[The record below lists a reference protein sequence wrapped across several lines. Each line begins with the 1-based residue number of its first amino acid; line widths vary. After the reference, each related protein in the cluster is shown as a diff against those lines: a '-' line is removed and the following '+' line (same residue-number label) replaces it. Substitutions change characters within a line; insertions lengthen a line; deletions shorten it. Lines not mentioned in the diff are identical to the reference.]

1 MTDIGFENLRISDG
15 PHDPSREHDLPA
27 PPQPATSAMPAP
39 PGIAVEGVMWQGHDE
54 SDDSD
59 DEQPLSVPTFG
70 DNTLPPPPPPPMHGN
85 PPTTTRPVSVRNE
98 AAMQRNS
105 FRPTRFIKAEQK
117 GKASPAAIQMMP
129 QEMATVQRMY
139 EHYQAKVYMEGY
151 LYRKSERSEHEG
163 WVRTYVELCGPVLTM
178 WDADKD
184 DQVEVMPQYL
194 NIADATAEYNDQSMV
209 SLKAGGISRLLF
221 EIDPDSTSHDNR
233 SAVLDRWI
241 RAIRLSCF
249 EGARIHEIYTK
260 KIIMRHKNSSE
271 DGDEED
277 DILAKPIPK
286 MESFLQVRFAG
297 VNEWQKYWVVVS
309 DRPNTKKLFG
319 KKSSTPQQGQL
330 LFYESKKAKH
340 PIKVLTNV
348 FQAYTIYPETP
359 QLADMATL
367 LKIDGTTGGSN
378 SDDSDEGGVPASVLM
393 MTTNTRYLVQ
403 WLVGVYDTFKLYGR
417 PSQLLRDPT
426 NANSLNFGETV
437 SSTRLFLEVDEISGM
452 DVYADGTEKNR
463 MAMTDIMLNK
473 FKQPAIQHVPI
484 NGGGM
489 GPRTNS
495 MPQIAQG
502 PPGNNNNARVPRQR
516 TVSADA
522 EVPMAGGAANPRA
535 TMMMNAYGGGPNRTS
550 VYPMQNQPPMMPQQ
564 QQQQQQHR
572 VSTMPRTQSGKII
585 YASDDSDEDEDEED
599 ESDSEDEDD
608 DDDDSVFGGGD
619 QHHSNAHKADSNKAS
634 PTATPTPAPLPAA
647 SSSAPSIT
655 DKNADSVNHNEHDDK
670 QVSNDTLDKQSDDNE
685 AEQPKTSPATTP
697 AKAKQRRPNP
707 INSDESSSE
716 EEEEEED
723 SDEDDAS
730 DEEYTPHRPKS
741 RWPTNNNAT
750 SRASAMSPTPMQQ
763 QQQQPQGDYQLPP
776 FEIDQQPMMDMYNH
790 PMYQQQAVIDEDG
803 PIIPQLG
810 EDFANPHSLLGSV
823 SKTDPQVT
831 VRDQAEYAKAT
842 GQPLVS
848 ISQQPKDPKAGLVGM
863 ISQIEHDKKN
873 PNKGRMMD
881 AERERLMM
889 EQQQQQQA
897 MMGGPMMGMMDPRM
911 SMMPPNMM
919 MGGHNSMMMMP
930 MMDPRMSMM
939 PPNMMMMP
947 MMDPRMSMM
956 NPNMMNNGNGNNNNP
971 HASMMMPPTS
981 MGVQGGNPHASMMMQ
996 QPPSSMPSGSN
1007 ANTNP
1012 HASMMMPPSTM
1023 AGMNGGNGGGG
1034 NGHASMMIPMMDPRM
1049 SMMPPNMM
1057 MYGGGMWNG
1066 QQQHFGQQQ
1075 QQFGIPEEDDE
1086 DDDVPLGA
1094 GSQAKPSSSKNTSSF
1109 TPRKQTMAH
1118 APRNSF
1124 LVPGVARYSRS
1135 AMYAKKALHKRQK
1148 KGVTAPAKQAA
1159 ADKTVEVKGAKNGG
1173 KRVIPAEK
1181 APRFYPAE
1189 DVPKPKVSRKS
1200 PKTAALR
1207 GSITP
1212 GTVVILLA
1220 GRHQGKRVVVLKQL
1234 ASGLLL
1240 VTGPFKVNGVPLR
1253 RVNQAYVIAT
1263 STKVDISG
1271 VKVDDKINDAY
1282 FSKKGAKQQKQFL
1295 EGEQKAAL
1303 PESKVADQKAID
1315 KALLESIKKTPFLT
1329 QYLASTF
1336 TLKKGQFP
1344 HAMKF

>member
-85 PPTTTRPVSVRNE
+85 PSTTTRPVSVRNE

-522 EVPMAGGAANPRA
+522 EVPMAGGAPNPRA

-550 VYPMQNQPPMMPQQ
+550 VYPMQNQPPMMPQ

-634 PTATPTPAPLPAA
+634 PTATPTPAPLLAA
-647 SSSAPSIT
+647 SSSTPSIT

-897 MMGGPMMGMMDPRM
+897 MM
-911 SMMPPNMM
+911 
-919 MGGHNSMMMMP
+919 
-930 MMDPRMSMM
+930 
-939 PPNMMMMP
+939 
-947 MMDPRMSMM
+947 
-956 NPNMMNNGNGNNNNP
+956 
-971 HASMMMPPTS
+971 
-981 MGVQGGNPHASMMMQ
+981 
-996 QPPSSMPSGSN
+996 
-1007 ANTNP
+1007 
-1012 HASMMMPPSTM
+1012 
-1023 AGMNGGNGGGG
+1023 
-1034 NGHASMMIPMMDPRM
+1034 
-1049 SMMPPNMM
+1049 
-1057 MYGGGMWNG
+1057 
-1066 QQQHFGQQQ
+1066 
-1075 QQFGIPEEDDE
+1075 
-1086 DDDVPLGA
+1086 
-1094 GSQAKPSSSKNTSSF
+1094 
-1109 TPRKQTMAH
+1109 
-1118 APRNSF
+1118 
-1124 LVPGVARYSRS
+1124 
-1135 AMYAKKALHKRQK
+1135 
-1148 KGVTAPAKQAA
+1148 
-1159 ADKTVEVKGAKNGG
+1159 
-1173 KRVIPAEK
+1173 
-1181 APRFYPAE
+1181 
-1189 DVPKPKVSRKS
+1189 VS
-1200 PKTAALR
+1200 
-1207 GSITP
+1207 
-1212 GTVVILLA
+1212 
-1220 GRHQGKRVVVLKQL
+1220 
-1234 ASGLLL
+1234 
-1240 VTGPFKVNGVPLR
+1240 
-1253 RVNQAYVIAT
+1253 
-1263 STKVDISG
+1263 
-1271 VKVDDKINDAY
+1271 VKVDLIKLVDLCIY
-1282 FSKKGAKQQKQFL
+1282 IYI
-1295 EGEQKAAL
+1295 
-1303 PESKVADQKAID
+1303 AIRV
-1315 KALLESIKKTPFLT
+1315 
-1329 QYLASTF
+1329 
-1336 TLKKGQFP
+1336 GQ
-1344 HAMKF
+1344 

>member
-1 MTDIGFENLRISDG
+1 MTDIGFENLQISDG
-15 PHDPSREHDLPA
+15 ARDPTREHEL
-27 PPQPATSAMPAP
+27 PPQPSSSAMPAP

-70 DNTLPPPPPPPMHGN
+70 DNSTLPPPPPMHGN
-85 PPTTTRPVSVRNE
+85 SSTTRPVSVRNE

-117 GKASPAAIQMMP
+117 GKASPATIQMMP

-139 EHYQAKVYMEGY
+139 EHYQAKIYMEGY

-184 DQVEVMPQYL
+184 DQSEVMPQYL

-221 EIDPDSTSHDNR
+221 EIDPDSTSQDNR
-233 SAVLDRWI
+233 GVVLDRWI
-241 RAIRLSCF
+241 RAVRLSCF

-330 LFYESKKAKH
+330 MFYESKKAKH

-367 LKIDGTTGGSN
+367 LKIDGITGGTN
-378 SDDSDEGGVPASVLM
+378 SDESDEGGGVPASVLM

-417 PSQLLRDPT
+417 PAQLLRDPT

-463 MAMTDIMLNK
+463 MAMTDIMLTK
-473 FKQPAIQHVPI
+473 FKQPAIQHVPV

-502 PPGNNNNARVPRQR
+502 PGVNNARAPRQR

-522 EVPMAGGAANPRA
+522 EVPVAGGSNPRA

-550 VYPMQNQPPMMPQQ
+550 VYPMGQNPMQNQPPMMP
-564 QQQQQQHR
+564 QQQQQHR

-585 YASDDSDEDEDEED
+585 YASDDSDEDEDEDD
-599 ESDSEDEDD
+599 ESDSDD
-608 DDDDSVFGGGD
+608 DDDDSVFGGD
-619 QHHSNAHKADSNKAS
+619 QHHNTHKVDSSKAS
-634 PTATPTPAPLPAA
+634 PTSPSPAPLPVA
-647 SSSAPSIT
+647 SSSTPSIT
-655 DKNADSVNHNEHDDK
+655 DKNADASDHNEHHDN
-670 QVSNDTLDKQSDDNE
+670 QVSNDTLDKQSE
-685 AEQPKTSPATTP
+685 SGSEKAKTSSAAPT
-697 AKAKQRRPNP
+697 KSKQRPNP

-716 EEEEEED
+716 EEEED
-723 SDEDDAS
+723 SDDDDDAS

-741 RWPTNNNAT
+741 RWPTNNNNNTTT
-750 SRASAMSPTPMQQ
+750 SRASTMSPTPMQQ
-763 QQQQPQGDYQLPP
+763 QQQHQNDYQLPP

-823 SKTDPQVT
+823 SKTDPQVS

-956 NPNMMNNGNGNNNNP
+956 NPNMMNNGNNNNTNP
-971 HASMMMPPTS
+971 HASMMMTPTS

-996 QPPSSMPSGSN
+996 PRSSMPSGSN
-1007 ANTNP
+1007 TNTNA

-1023 AGMNGGNGGGG
+1023 SGMNGG

-1057 MYGGGMWNG
+1057 MYGGGMWNN

-1075 QQFGIPEEDDE
+1075 QFGIPEDDE

-1094 GSQAKPSSSKNTSSF
+1094 GSQAKPSSSK
-1109 TPRKQTMAH
+1109 K
-1118 APRNSF
+1118 
-1124 LVPGVARYSRS
+1124 
-1135 AMYAKKALHKRQK
+1135 
-1148 KGVTAPAKQAA
+1148 
-1159 ADKTVEVKGAKNGG
+1159 
-1173 KRVIPAEK
+1173 
-1181 APRFYPAE
+1181 
-1189 DVPKPKVSRKS
+1189 
-1200 PKTAALR
+1200 
-1207 GSITP
+1207 
-1212 GTVVILLA
+1212 
-1220 GRHQGKRVVVLKQL
+1220 
-1234 ASGLLL
+1234 
-1240 VTGPFKVNGVPLR
+1240 
-1253 RVNQAYVIAT
+1253 
-1263 STKVDISG
+1263 
-1271 VKVDDKINDAY
+1271 
-1282 FSKKGAKQQKQFL
+1282 
-1295 EGEQKAAL
+1295 
-1303 PESKVADQKAID
+1303 
-1315 KALLESIKKTPFLT
+1315 
-1329 QYLASTF
+1329 
-1336 TLKKGQFP
+1336 
-1344 HAMKF
+1344 

>member
-15 PHDPSREHDLPA
+15 PHDPPQGHDWPA
-27 PPQPATSAMPAP
+27 QPATSAMPAP

-70 DNTLPPPPPPPMHGN
+70 DNSTLPPPAPPMHG
-85 PPTTTRPVSVRNE
+85 TSSTTRPVSVRNE

-139 EHYQAKVYMEGY
+139 EHYQAKIYMEGY

-184 DQVEVMPQYL
+184 DQSEVMPQYL
-194 NIADATAEYNDQSMV
+194 NIADATAEYNDQNMV

-221 EIDPDSTSHDNR
+221 EIDPDSTSQDNR
-233 SAVLDRWI
+233 STVLDRWI

-260 KIIMRHKNSSE
+260 KIIMRHKNSSQ

-367 LKIDGTTGGSN
+367 LKIDGTTGGTN

-463 MAMTDIMLNK
+463 MAMIDVMLNK

-495 MPQIAQG
+495 MPQIAQN
-502 PPGNNNNARVPRQR
+502 PGVNNNARVPRQR

-522 EVPMAGGAANPRA
+522 EVPAAGGAHPRS
-535 TMMMNAYGGGPNRTS
+535 TMMMNAYGGNGPNRTS
-550 VYPMQNQPPMMPQQ
+550 VYPMGQSPMQHQSVMMPQQ
-564 QQQQQQHR
+564 QQR

-585 YASDDSDEDEDEED
+585 YASDDSDEEEDDDEED
-599 ESDSEDEDD
+599 ESDSDEEEDD
-608 DDDDSVFGGGD
+608 DDDDSVFGGD
-619 QHHSNAHKADSNKAS
+619 QHHGKQKADNNKAS
-634 PTATPTPAPLPAA
+634 PTATPVPTPLPAA
-647 SSSAPSIT
+647 SSSTPSIT
-655 DKNADSVNHNEHDDK
+655 DKHADSVDHSELVDNKVN
-670 QVSNDTLDKQSDDNE
+670 NDTLDKQPDNE
-685 AEQPKTSPATTP
+685 SEKATSSPATP
-697 AKAKQRRPNP
+697 AKAKQRPNP
-707 INSDESSSE
+707 VNSDESSSE
-716 EEEEEED
+716 EEEEEDD
-723 SDEDDAS
+723 SEDDAS

-741 RWPTNNNAT
+741 RWPTNNNNNNTT
-750 SRASAMSPTPMQQ
+750 SRTSAMSPTPMQQ
-763 QQQQPQGDYQLPP
+763 QQHQSDYQLPP

-823 SKTDPQVT
+823 SKTDPQVS

-848 ISQQPKDPKAGLVGM
+848 ISQQEKDPKAGLVGM

-873 PNKGRMMD
+873 SNKGRMMD
-881 AERERLMM
+881 ADRERLMM
-889 EQQQQQQA
+889 EQQQQA
-897 MMGGPMMGMMDPRM
+897 MMV
-911 SMMPPNMM
+911 SI
-919 MGGHNSMMMMP
+919 SEFF
-930 MMDPRMSMM
+930 SC
-939 PPNMMMMP
+939 
-947 MMDPRMSMM
+947 
-956 NPNMMNNGNGNNNNP
+956 
-971 HASMMMPPTS
+971 
-981 MGVQGGNPHASMMMQ
+981 MQ
-996 QPPSSMPSGSN
+996 
-1007 ANTNP
+1007 
-1012 HASMMMPPSTM
+1012 
-1023 AGMNGGNGGGG
+1023 
-1034 NGHASMMIPMMDPRM
+1034 
-1049 SMMPPNMM
+1049 
-1057 MYGGGMWNG
+1057 
-1066 QQQHFGQQQ
+1066 
-1075 QQFGIPEEDDE
+1075 
-1086 DDDVPLGA
+1086 
-1094 GSQAKPSSSKNTSSF
+1094 
-1109 TPRKQTMAH
+1109 
-1118 APRNSF
+1118 
-1124 LVPGVARYSRS
+1124 
-1135 AMYAKKALHKRQK
+1135 
-1148 KGVTAPAKQAA
+1148 
-1159 ADKTVEVKGAKNGG
+1159 
-1173 KRVIPAEK
+1173 
-1181 APRFYPAE
+1181 
-1189 DVPKPKVSRKS
+1189 
-1200 PKTAALR
+1200 
-1207 GSITP
+1207 
-1212 GTVVILLA
+1212 
-1220 GRHQGKRVVVLKQL
+1220 
-1234 ASGLLL
+1234 
-1240 VTGPFKVNGVPLR
+1240 
-1253 RVNQAYVIAT
+1253 
-1263 STKVDISG
+1263 
-1271 VKVDDKINDAY
+1271 
-1282 FSKKGAKQQKQFL
+1282 
-1295 EGEQKAAL
+1295 
-1303 PESKVADQKAID
+1303 ID
-1315 KALLESIKKTPFLT
+1315 
-1329 QYLASTF
+1329 
-1336 TLKKGQFP
+1336 
-1344 HAMKF
+1344 